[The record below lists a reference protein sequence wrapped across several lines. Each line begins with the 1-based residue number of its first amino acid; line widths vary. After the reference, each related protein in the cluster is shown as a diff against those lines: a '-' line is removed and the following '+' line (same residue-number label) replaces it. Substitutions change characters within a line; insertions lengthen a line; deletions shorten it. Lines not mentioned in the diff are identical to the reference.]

1 MKARITVPLLLA
13 LAVGIAFIATLA
25 MMLFNFSS
33 SMDRVDTVVEHRF
46 SSMIGGLEDD
56 VIRLSPGESK
66 TFKYELDQSRDDTG
80 LMTGFIQL
88 VRINGTGVSSV
99 EVEIG
104 DSSVPSYYHQLHLSD
119 GQLKQIEFIIPR
131 SGSVTFKNEGDRTEE
146 MMLNLQ
152 LTYFAILDSKANVT
166 LPADSQ

>member
-1 MKARITVPLLLA
+1 
-13 LAVGIAFIATLA
+13 
-25 MMLFNFSS
+25 
-33 SMDRVDTVVEHRF
+33 
-46 SSMIGGLEDD
+46 
-56 VIRLSPGESK
+56 
-66 TFKYELDQSRDDTG
+66 
-80 LMTGFIQL
+80 MTGFIQL

-99 EVEIG
+99 KVEIG
-104 DSSVPSYYHQLHLSD
+104 DSSIPSYYHQLHLSD